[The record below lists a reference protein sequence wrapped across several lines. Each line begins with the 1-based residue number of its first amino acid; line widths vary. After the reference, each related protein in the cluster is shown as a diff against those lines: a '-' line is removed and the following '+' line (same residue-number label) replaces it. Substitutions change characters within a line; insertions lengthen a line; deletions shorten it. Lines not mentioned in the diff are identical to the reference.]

1 MTPELDPLGR
11 ITYVCV
17 PKPGVVDPTLAMFA
31 PGSGIV
37 ALPMSNDRYVRVYY
51 EGNLYGAGNQHAID
65 ERIVNAWGRLVYR
78 YPTIAMTALP
88 YEKFEAILEIV
99 GTTDGKV
106 LCLLEGGRAKLD
118 AVQAEYIANRA
129 NRAQRAA

>member
-1 MTPELDPLGR
+1 MTPELDPMGR

-17 PKPGVVDPTLAMFA
+17 PKPGVVDPTLAMLA

-37 ALPMSNDRYVRVYY
+37 ALPMSQNDRYVRVYY
-51 EGNLYGAGNQHAID
+51 EGNLLGACNQHEID

-88 YEKFEAILEIV
+88 REKFEAIFEVV

-106 LCLLEGGRAKLD
+106 LYLMDGGRAKLD
-118 AVQAEYIANRA
+118 AVQAGYSTRGG
-129 NRAQRAA
+129 RHAA